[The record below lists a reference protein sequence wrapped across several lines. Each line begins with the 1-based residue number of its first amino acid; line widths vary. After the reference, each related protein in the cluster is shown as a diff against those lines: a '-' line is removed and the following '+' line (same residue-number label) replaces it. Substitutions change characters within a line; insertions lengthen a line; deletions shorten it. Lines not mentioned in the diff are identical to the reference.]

1 MRITKR
7 QLKRII
13 KEEYRRILNEGE
25 GHHFKSGDP
34 LKANYPVVFIDNY
47 NRDSIRIKYGSI
59 DKYMTSAQAKKYGG
73 VKGSD
78 ADDTIKMLVD
88 AYGIKQE
95 EAEKFKWFADAKG
108 KYFKDAKNESVSRD
122 QLRNLIRQEYRNIV
136 RENRRRRRY

>member
-1 MRITKR
+1 MKITKR

-13 KEEYRRILNEGE
+13 KEEYHRILNEGE
-25 GHHFKSGDP
+25 GHHFRSGDP
-34 LKANYPVVFIDNY
+34 MNADYPVVFTDQKNY
-47 NRDSIRIKYGSI
+47 DKLRIKYGSI
-59 DKYMTSAQAKKYGG
+59 DKYITSDQAKKYGN
-73 VKGSD
+73 VKNN

-108 KYFKDAKNESVSRD
+108 KYFEDAKNESVSRD
-122 QLRNLIRQEYRNIV
+122 QLRNLIRREYRNIV